1 MSEHTIYAPKLCV
14 ALDVDSRESNLA
26 LARSLKAYSANLWLK
41 VGLRSFV
48 RDGKE
53 FLEELRGI
61 GDFKLFLDLKLYDIP
76 NTMLDT
82 LYEIHKLGV
91 NMLTIHAS
99 SGAHAMKAL
108 AQYRQDNPTAPYIL
122 AVTAL
127 TSFGEEEFGQIYN
140 APILEHVRKM
150 AVLAYESGCDGV
162 VCSCFET
169 QAIKEST
176 HNSFITLTPGIRPFG
191 EESSDQKRVADVAFA
206 KRVGSDFIVVGRPIY
221 KAQDPKGVVAKILE
235 SLQTP

>member
-1 MSEHTIYAPKLCV
+1 MNSRNTPKLCV
-14 ALDVDSRESNLA
+14 ALDRENRESNLA
-26 LARSLKAYSANLWLK
+26 LVQSLKSYSTHLWLK
-41 VGLRSFV
+41 IGLRSFV

-76 NTMLDT
+76 NTMLDAMR
-82 LYEIHKLGV
+82 EIHALGV
-91 NMLTIHAS
+91 DMITIHAS
-99 SGAHAMKAL
+99 SGVNAMRAL
-108 AQYRQDNPTAPYIL
+108 AHYRQENPTAPRIL

-127 TSFGEEEFGQIYN
+127 TSFGEEDFGQIYN
-140 APILEHVRKM
+140 APILNHARKM
-150 AVLAYESGCDGV
+150 AVLAYENGCDGV

-169 QAIKEST
+169 QSIKAAT
-176 HNSFITLTPGIRPFG
+176 HRDFIALTPGIRPFG
-191 EESSDQKRVADVAFA
+191 EENSDQKRVADLAFA

-235 SLQTP
+235 SL

>member
-1 MSEHTIYAPKLCV
+1 MNTPKLCV
-14 ALDVDSRESNLA
+14 ALDRES
-26 LARSLKAYSANLWLK
+26 RSANLELVRSLRAHSADLWLK
-41 VGLRSFV
+41 IGLRSFV

-53 FLEELRGI
+53 FLQELRGI

-82 LYEIHKLGV
+82 FGEIHALGV
-91 NMLTIHAS
+91 DMLTIHAS
-99 SGAHAMKAL
+99 SGREAMKSL
-108 AQYRQDNPTAPYIL
+108 AQYRCAHPDSPRIL

-127 TSFGEEEFGQIYN
+127 TSFGEEEFGEIYN
-140 APILEHVRKM
+140 APILNQAHKM

-169 QAIKEST
+169 QAIKQST
-176 HNSFITLTPGIRPFG
+176 HSSFIALTPGIRPFG

-221 KAQDPKGVVAKILE
+221 KAQDPKGVVERILE
-235 SLQTP
+235 LII

>member
-1 MSEHTIYAPKLCV
+1 MSGRANAPKLCV
-14 ALDVDSRESNLA
+14 ALDRESRESNLA
-26 LARSLKAYSANLWLK
+26 LVRLLKSHSAHLWLK

-53 FLEELRGI
+53 FLEDLRRI
-61 GDFKLFLDLKLYDIP
+61 GDFRLFLDLKLYDIP

-82 LYEIHKLGV
+82 MREIHALGV
-91 NMLTIHAS
+91 DMLTIHAS
-99 SGAHAMKAL
+99 SGAQAMRAL
-108 AQYRQDNPTAPYIL
+108 ARYRETNPTAPRIL

-127 TSFGEEEFGQIYN
+127 TSFGQEDFGQIYN
-140 APILEHVRKM
+140 APILNHARNM

-169 QAIKEST
+169 QSIKAATSK
-176 HNSFITLTPGIRPFG
+176 SFIALTPGIRPFG
-191 EESSDQKRVADVAFA
+191 EESSDQKRVADLALA

-221 KAQDPKGVVAKILE
+221 RAQDPRGVVERILE
-235 SLQTP
+235 IL